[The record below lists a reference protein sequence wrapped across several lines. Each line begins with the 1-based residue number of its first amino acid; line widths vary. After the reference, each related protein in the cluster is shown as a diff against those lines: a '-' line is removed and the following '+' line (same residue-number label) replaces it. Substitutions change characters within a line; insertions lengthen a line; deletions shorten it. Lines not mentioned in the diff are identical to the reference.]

1 MSDYYMPWQFLAHQ
15 PGMRDIWSEV
25 VDYVR
30 SYLPRARKSYQNS
43 LRRVLLTK
51 GLVKADRVSIP
62 ALQEALKQVDKRAQI
77 DDEELAK
84 ALILV
89 WSDGHRTEI
98 NEFIAQLKEDGVI
111 KASSIFTPELTSKGI
126 NSLFVAELDSQIANA
141 GVPDDGNGGESD
153 EGAPIRRLIWLCVAT
168 LFPQD
173 VGVMP
178 ALEAAT
184 RTPGRPS
191 QTQTVLPEMITGS
204 ADPVRPKTSG
214 TNKNT
219 KRAKMSENEELTEE
233 VLKERWEAIEAELQE
248 PVSWSY
254 SMARRFVAMWT
265 KSVDDAHAKLAAQHE
280 EMGRQIAQGSL
291 TRIIEVQMDFSQAI
305 REVHTNLIYISS
317 RDVES
322 LNQWL
327 KQEMAARNDW
337 SIPSPSLKLDM
348 DVKPLLNSQQ
358 MFARATACIDKLEQY
373 DETRAESYRQ
383 WQAHRVEWQKLKR
396 DLDRLTRQETEK
408 SASEVDV
415 VLSASDQISVIQNAC
430 ATLLAQTKQI
440 QKEYTALRAAHV
452 QTLLQNTTHL
462 SQLGMRGDEVLAKQ
476 VKLSAID
483 ETRIAQWS
491 AATLAAIAAAA
502 EQEIIERERER
513 AQVSAAD
520 LAGQVR
526 SKWNTEK
533 FVALLD
539 RLACDGRNEELFL
552 LVSALTLAEG
562 ERLLLPDNSVR
573 ALLEGAARLA
583 VAQDGGWLLNLLYST
598 LEASWQPAT
607 QTAAMRWAIALL
619 RAQQAGPAN
628 LPKEML
634 WLTLPE
640 WPDAHMAKWRQLW
653 EMFLLDHPFVIRSN
667 AEMQE
672 RLDAMAAARDAA
684 AQFLVQERGLYLKA
698 RSNDARIARL
708 LNKVLLPWYDRRLRD
723 LHTLETKVTQG
734 GTPPGEPQL
743 QQVITACERLA
754 VDLTEEATYQRH
766 EEGIVDEGIDDSSP
780 HIRRASLHIVTDCAE
795 GLRSYAAAIVNVA
808 GAMLAAT
815 NNFAVETL
823 CEELRQH
830 FAPEVIAGELRVEM
844 LARAPGTVSAA
855 RDDGAARLEGAALVE
870 HALLS
875 QAPLV
880 RRLPTTAAELA
891 NHRIDWRKLW
901 HLLLND
907 IAEPQESL
915 VDVAETLLALHAPSQ
930 VFLFANEI
938 DVKLVQQAQQLDDQ
952 LSRKTATLYADL
964 LEMGGDLPSWQADSR
979 DGRWL
984 LLQRDLN
991 ARLESHREERR
1002 QAEARL
1008 QERVAALFIR
1018 TQELQALLFQQ
1029 RGKMPPSS
1037 FESAMRGLQ
1046 QAQMAAMSSST
1057 VTMDIF
1063 AAVDSYCDQLLY
1075 QAEHDSW
1082 PIDKTTALAL
1092 QLNDA
1097 LTQTPAE
1104 RPVLDS
1110 AKALELL
1117 ERRDLAE
1124 LGLSPA
1130 TFDESRIET
1139 RTELLHHWQQLAA
1152 SKKVLTD
1159 EMNAP
1164 ERTHVQKLIQKFALM
1179 AQLAQVFGQDNR
1191 HIVVTQPL
1199 YYAIYRLKLPKSPSL
1214 ERNCVVL
1221 AAPGNPPQPQQ
1232 IGLIETLI
1240 DDNQWLDDRFVIL
1253 LMPGCTAKLRE
1264 RLERGRR
1271 NAGLVIVDDAILT
1284 RMVLAEREQRRAIG
1298 ILRSIMINAQNAAN
1312 TEVFR
1317 VEKAVEP
1324 RTGIFVGRED
1334 LIRQVVDGTN
1344 NVALYGGRRI
1354 GKSSILSVAHDRLAQ
1369 REHVQIVQHSFEGG
1383 RSVWHDDAVAKEI
1396 ARQLGLDGVV
1406 DLQSLAVALHER
1418 LDSDPDLRVM
1428 LLFDEIDRYIKST
1441 QTRHLLIETLRA
1453 LSDRHG
1459 DRLRIVVA
1467 GFMSLYDCL
1476 SGRGPYSG
1484 ADDPWGR
1491 MFHDTGPVPNLK
1503 PEHAE
1508 EIVREGFW
1516 EVLGWHFESSMIP
1529 QLIVE
1534 RTGGHPD
1541 FVQHFCSKLQER
1553 VAARGDQTVRREDVK
1568 AVFFDDDP
1576 SYSFVAHV
1584 RKTLKMNLD
1593 PVAHLLILL
1602 IADRARESRRLTFE
1616 QFAEVARLS
1625 RVEIPRPIIEESLR
1639 RLQVTSVV
1647 NETKASMYEFAVPDY
1662 PLILSRLEETRHLA
1676 ELEDEV
1682 EMVLRA

>member
-1 MSDYYMPWQFLAHQ
+1 MNDYFMPWLMLEHQ
-15 PGMRDIWSEV
+15 AGMQKVWRIVAGD
-25 VDYVR
+25 VR
-30 SYLPRARKSYQNS
+30 RFLPRSPKQYQEA
-43 LRRVLLTK
+43 LRQNMVRC
-51 GLVKADRVSIP
+51 GLVKPDNVSIP
-62 ALQEALKQVDKRAQI
+62 VLQEALKQLQKVGRI
-77 DDEELAK
+77 GDEELAK
-84 ALILV
+84 AVMLV
-89 WSDGHRTEI
+89 WSDGRRKQI
-98 NEFIAQLKEDGVI
+98 NALVDSLK
-111 KASSIFTPELTSKGI
+111 SSGNLLAGSVFTPELTSYGMNGNYAADLGSI
-126 NSLFVAELDSQIANA
+126 DPAWLQIPGPA
-141 GVPDDGNGGESD
+141 GTENQE
-153 EGAPIRRLIWLCVAT
+153 
-168 LFPQD
+168 
-173 VGVMP
+173 P
-178 ALEAAT
+178 A
-184 RTPGRPS
+184 
-191 QTQTVLPEMITGS
+191 
-204 ADPVRPKTSG
+204 
-214 TNKNT
+214 
-219 KRAKMSENEELTEE
+219 E
-233 VLKERWEAIEAELQE
+233 VLKLIYVCASSLLPAGPSGAFTAIRKYAASRGSAIHRLPAAQGAPKEEVATVPMEAAASEETSPQPGAPNTEAVAGETQE
-248 PVSWSY
+248 FEPIDWSVHDGRPY
-254 SMARRFVAMWT
+254 LVHWGTMIKEAH
-265 KSVDDAHAKLAAQHE
+265 DDLAAQHADL
-280 EMGRQIAQGSL
+280 GRQIAQGSL
-291 TRIIEVQMDFSQAI
+291 TTIAESAQR
-305 REVHTNLIYISS
+305 LIKVATDSILKTLAVAP
-317 RDVES
+317 DLED
-322 LNQWL
+322 LNEWL
-327 KQEMAARNDW
+327 KQEVAARNDW
-337 SIPSPSLKLDM
+337 RISRPGITLDW
-348 DVKPLLNSQQ
+348 DTKQPFTLPQH
-358 MFARATACIDKLEQY
+358 FARVIACIDKIEEYDRSREAAYEQWLNGLKKQHELRRSLAVLVPEEYPGGVVAGEHGVAPSDQLSAIRAACSALE
-373 DETRAESYRQ
+373 AESTQ
-383 WQAHRVEWQKLKR
+383 LAQAYDSARYAIAQVLLQQAKQLR
-396 DLDRLTRQETEK
+396 DLGMHTDDLLT
-408 SASEVDV
+408 D
-415 VLSASDQISVIQNAC
+415 
-430 ATLLAQTKQI
+430 
-440 QKEYTALRAAHV
+440 
-452 QTLLQNTTHL
+452 
-462 SQLGMRGDEVLAKQ
+462 Q
-476 VKLSAID
+476 VKLASIR
-483 ETRIAQWS
+483 EKRIELWPAEQLV
-491 AATLAAIAAAA
+491 AVAAAA
-502 EQEIIERERER
+502 KQRIEELAAAR
-513 AQVSAAD
+513 ANVSAAE
-520 LAGQVR
+520 LAQRLRHDWQVD
-526 SKWNTEK
+526 T
-533 FVALLD
+533 FTALLD
-539 RLACDGRNEELFL
+539 RLACDRRNEEIFL
-552 LVSALTLAEG
+552 LVSALTLVEE
-562 ERLLLPDNSVR
+562 ERLPLPDTSVR
-573 ALLEGAARLA
+573 ALLEGAARLTA
-583 VAQDGGWLLNLLYST
+583 SPDGGRLLNLLYST

-619 RAQQAGPAN
+619 RAQQAGPAK

-640 WPDAHMAKWRQLW
+640 WPDARMAKWRQLW
-653 EMFLLDHPFVIRSN
+653 EMFLLDHAFVIRSN
-667 AEMQE
+667 AEMQKQF
-672 RLDAMAAARDAA
+672 DAMAAARDVA

-708 LNKVLLPWYDRRLRD
+708 LNKVLLPWYDKRLRD
-723 LHTLETKVTQG
+723 LRTLETKVAQG
-734 GTPPGEPQL
+734 GPLPDEPQL
-743 QQVITACERLA
+743 RQVITACERLA

-766 EEGIVDEGIDDSSP
+766 EEGIVGEGIDDSSP
-780 HIRRASLHIVTDCAE
+780 HIRRASLHIVTDCA
-795 GLRSYAAAIVNVA
+795 GTLRSYAEAIANVA
-808 GAMLAAT
+808 GALLAAA
-815 NNFAVETL
+815 NDFSLETL
-823 CEELRQH
+823 CEELGQH
-830 FAPEVIAGELRVEM
+830 FAPEVISGELRVEM
-844 LARAPGTVSAA
+844 LVSASQTA
-855 RDDGAARLEGAALVE
+855 IGERDDGAALLEGAALVE

-891 NHRIDWRKLW
+891 SHRIDWRKLW
-901 HLLLND
+901 HMLLND
-907 IAEPQESL
+907 IAEPPDSL
-915 VDVAETLLALHAPSQ
+915 ADTAETLLALHAPSQ
-930 VFLFANEI
+930 VLLFANEI

-964 LEMGGDLPSWQADSR
+964 LEMGGELPSWQADSR
-979 DGRWL
+979 NGRWL

-991 ARLESHREERR
+991 AQLESHREQRR
-1002 QAEARL
+1002 LAEARH
-1008 QERVAALFIR
+1008 QERVAVLFGR
-1018 TQELQALLFQQ
+1018 TQELQSLLFQQ
-1029 RGKMPPSS
+1029 RANMPPSS

-1046 QAQMAAMSSST
+1046 QAQMAAMSAPSAT
-1057 VTMDIF
+1057 TEIF
-1063 AAVDSYCDQLLY
+1063 AAVGSYCDQLLY

-1092 QLNDA
+1092 ELHDA
-1097 LTQTPAE
+1097 LTQTQTA

-1110 AKALELL
+1110 AKVMELL

-1124 LGLSPA
+1124 LGLNPA
-1130 TFDESRIET
+1130 TFDESRVET
-1139 RTELLHHWQQLAA
+1139 RTELLHHWHSLLD
-1152 SKKVLTD
+1152 SKKMLTD
-1159 EMNAP
+1159 EMSAP
-1164 ERTHVQKLIQKFALM
+1164 ERTLVQKLIQKFALM
-1179 AQLAQVFGQDNR
+1179 VQLAQVFGQDNR
-1191 HIVVTQPL
+1191 HIVVTQPIHFG
-1199 YYAIYRLKLPKSPSL
+1199 IYRLKLPKSPSL

-1406 DLQSLAVALHER
+1406 DLQSLAVALHEQ
-1418 LDSDPDLRVM
+1418 LDSDPDLRVV

-1625 RVEIPRPIIEESLR
+1625 RVEIPRQIIEESLR

-1647 NETKASMYEFAVPDY
+1647 NETKANMYEFAVPDY
-1662 PLILSRLEETRHLA
+1662 PLILSRLEETRHVA

-1682 EMVLRA
+1682 EEVLRA